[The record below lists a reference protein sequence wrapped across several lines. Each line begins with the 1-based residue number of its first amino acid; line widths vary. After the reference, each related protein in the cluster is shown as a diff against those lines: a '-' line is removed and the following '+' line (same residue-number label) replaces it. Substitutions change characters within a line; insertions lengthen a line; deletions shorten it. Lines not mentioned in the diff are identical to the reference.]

1 MMKMKNSQ
9 NNCT

>member
-1 MMKMKNSQ
+1 MKMKNSQ